1 MRNFFSAVT
10 RISLAILIIGSSSIL
25 VNFDHFITSF
35 YPTVSF
41 QDLLDGEQVQ
51 KGNHVAG
58 DVVYSFPPF
67 ASETTCTEHKDGTES
82 ERESGNF
89 YIIPTA
95 EKFMTLKTNQK
106 LVESMDILTNETLDF
121 IETGSEPTTQVYCEG
136 QVIEMEDE
144 ELIEYYNDYLL
155 EFGYTEAEIDAMGT
169 PLIIE
174 YVDFQL
180 VRIMFIGGIVLV
192 LLGIGLIIRRC
203 KMQYSEEESEQLV

>member
-1 MRNFFSAVT
+1 MRKLFSSLT
-10 RISLAILIIGSSSIL
+10 RISLALLIIGASSIL
-25 VNFDHFITSF
+25 VNFEHFVTSF
-35 YPTVSF
+35 RPAVSF

-58 DVVYSFPPF
+58 DVIYSFPPF
-67 ASETTCTEHKDGTES
+67 ASETTYTEHKDGSES
-82 ERESGNF
+82 ERASGNF

-95 EKFMTLKTNQK
+95 EEFISLKTDQD
-106 LVESMDILTNETLDF
+106 LVESMDILTNETIEF
-121 IETGSEPTTQVYCEG
+121 FETGSEPTTQVYCEG

-144 ELIEYYNDYLL
+144 ELLGFYNEYLV

-192 LLGIGLIIRRC
+192 LAGIAIIIRKC
-203 KMQYSEEESEQLV
+203 ITQP